1 MRARAIVKIA
11 LALNLYHTSCSRI
24 REAGSSGPSG
34 PAATGRAG
42 THWLEC

>member
-1 MRARAIVKIA
+1 MRAGAIVKIA
-11 LALNLYHTSCSRI
+11 LALNLYHNSRI